1 MAGIQDQVAFLKHQ
15 EEFDAILGSDFPEPH
30 VSILADE
37 SPAGLPL
44 YHEACVYH
52 PPTRS
57 IFVTSNQIPN
67 PPNQQN
73 LATEDKHIKLSRVY
87 DTYQGSST
95 ESNVAKVEDIT
106 FPQIDGAML
115 NGGVNLGPDH
125 ILFCAQGSKDPSD
138 PSGIIKVAV
147 PSEGSNV
154 TTSEVVIGSFH
165 GIPFNSV
172 NDVVVHSLDSSIWF
186 TDPQYGFHQGIRLQ
200 PQLPNQVYRYDPGNG
215 LIRAVADGFVRPNG
229 LCFSP
234 GLDTLYVTDT
244 GAIHGSPLVPNN
256 PAGPSHIYAFDIV
269 YPGGRAEPQLVN
281 RRVFAYAPGKVPD
294 GIKCD
299 TRGNVYAGCG
309 DGIEVWNPSG
319 VLIGTIK
326 VAGGVAN
333 FCFGENGVLYACNE
347 TRLLRIH
354 LRGEGVKG
362 ALLGI

>member
-1 MAGIQDQVAFLKHQ
+1 MASNLVTFLQHQ
-15 EEFDAILGSDFPEPH
+15 EEFDVILGAEEH
-30 VSILADE
+30 VSILDE

-57 IFVTSNQIPN
+57 VFVTSNQMPN
-67 PPNQQN
+67 PSHQLSP
-73 LATEDKHIKLSRVY
+73 ATGDKHVKLFRVY
-87 DTYQGSST
+87 DPYQGSLD
-95 ESNVAKVEDIT
+95 VAKVEDIT
-106 FPQIDGAML
+106 FPHIDGAML
-115 NGGVNLGPDH
+115 NGGVNFGPDH

-138 PSGIIKVAV
+138 PSGIIKVAI
-147 PSEGSNV
+147 PPEGSGD
-154 TTSEVVIGSFH
+154 TTAEVVINSFH

-172 NDVVVHSLDSSIWF
+172 NDVVVHPLDSSIWF
-186 TDPQYGFHQGIRLQ
+186 TDPHYGFHQGIRLQ
-200 PQLPNQVYRYDPGNG
+200 PQLPNQVYRYDPSTGSV
-215 LIRAVADGFVRPNG
+215 RAVAEGFTRPNG

-244 GAIHGSPLVPNN
+244 GAIHGSPSVPFD
-256 PAGPSHIYAFDIV
+256 PAGPSHIYAFDIIH
-269 YPGGRAEPQLVN
+269 PEGQTEPQLVN

-299 TRGNVYAGCG
+299 TRGNVYAGCA

-319 VLIGTIK
+319 VLIGTIGIP
-326 VAGGVAN
+326 GGVAN
-333 FCFGENGVLYACNE
+333 FCFGENGVIYACNE

-354 LRGEGVKG
+354 LRGECVKG

>member
-1 MAGIQDQVAFLKHQ
+1 MVSDQVVFLSHQ
-15 EEFDAILGSDFPEPH
+15 EEFDAILGSNFPESH

-37 SPAGLPL
+37 SPERLPL
-44 YHEACVYH
+44 YHEASVYH

-57 IFVTSNQIPN
+57 VFVTSNQMPN
-67 PPNQQN
+67 PSHQQN
-73 LATEDKHIKLSRVY
+73 LATGDKHIKLTRVY
-87 DTYQGSST
+87 DTYPGST
-95 ESNVAKVEDIT
+95 ESNVAKTEDIT
-106 FPQIDGAML
+106 FPHIDGAML

-125 ILFCAQGSKDPSD
+125 ILFCAQGSKDLSN
-138 PSGIIKVAV
+138 PSGIVKVAV
-147 PSEGSNV
+147 PSEGSGD
-154 TTSEVVIGSFH
+154 TTLEVVISSFH

-172 NDVVVHSLDSSIWF
+172 NDVVVHPLDSSIWF

-215 LIRAVADGFVRPNG
+215 SVRAVADGFIRPNG

-244 GAIHGSPLVPNN
+244 GAIHGSPSVPFD

-269 YPGGRAEPQLVN
+269 YHGERTEPQLVN

-299 TRGNVYAGCG
+299 TYGNVYAGCA

-319 VLIGTIK
+319 VLIGTIRIP
-326 VAGGVAN
+326 GGVAN
-333 FCFGENGVLYACNE
+333 FCFGENGVIYACNE

-354 LRGEGVKG
+354 LRGGVKG

>member
-1 MAGIQDQVAFLKHQ
+1 MASNQVAFLKHQ
-15 EEFDAILGSDFPEPH
+15 EEFDEILGYNSPEPH
-30 VSILADE
+30 VSVLADE
-37 SPAGLPL
+37 SPARLPL

-57 IFVTSNQIPN
+57 IFVTSNQMPN
-67 PPNQQN
+67 LSHQRN

-106 FPQIDGAML
+106 FPHIDGAML
-115 NGGVNLGPDH
+115 NGGVNLGLDH
-125 ILFCAQGSKDPSD
+125 ILFCAQGSKESSD
-138 PSGIIKVAV
+138 PSGIMKVAV
-147 PSEGSNV
+147 PSEGSGD
-154 TTSEVVIGSFH
+154 TTSEIVIGSFY
-165 GIPFNSV
+165 GTPFNSV
-172 NDVVVHSLDSSIWF
+172 NDVVVHPLDSSIWF
-186 TDPQYGFHQGIRLQ
+186 TDPHYGFHQGIRHQ

-215 LIRAVADGFVRPNG
+215 SVRVVADGFIRPNG

-244 GAIHGSPLVPNN
+244 GAIHGSTLVPFN

-269 YPGGRAEPQLVN
+269 YPGGRSEPQLVN

-299 TRGNVYAGCG
+299 TRGNVYAGCA

-319 VLIGTIK
+319 VLIGTIRIP
-326 VAGGVAN
+326 GGVAN
-333 FCFGENGVLYACNE
+333 FCFGENGVIYACNE

-362 ALLGI
+362 ALLGL